1 MWLDA
6 KVCRS
11 ELGDR
16 VRATGST
23 LQTHKSLMKK
33 QLLEA
38 VRLLE
43 ACDTRARLWLPAS
56 DDNESDT
63 VSTLTLLS

>member
-16 VRATGST
+16 VRATGSA
-23 LQTHKSLMKK
+23 LQAHRSLMKK

-43 ACDTRARLWLPAS
+43 ACDARARLWQPAAE
-56 DDNESDT
+56 DNESDA
-63 VSTLTLLS
+63 VR